1 MATGRE
7 GVQMITVAVLARFEA
22 KPGNDASIQRFFDS
36 GLAIVEGQPSTTMWI
51 AFRIGPTIYGA
62 FAAFANETDRDAL
75 LAAGGPKLSR
85 EFAELFERPPTFEKA
100 DVLKA
105 RLPS

>member
-1 MATGRE
+1 MAEKGQGAE
-7 GVQMITVAVLARFEA
+7 MITVAVLARFEA
-22 KPGNDASIQRFFDS
+22 KPGNEALIQSFFDN

-51 AFRIGPTIYGA
+51 AFRTGPTSYGA

-85 EFAELFERPPTFEKA
+85 EFAGLFVHAPSFEKA

-105 RLPS
+105 RISR